1 MGNYASK
8 IYLSLIILYENP
20 QAQRPRNDR
29 RLQKQ
34 FFFLSKD
41 CLILVEFLYSLSN
54 FEKNF

>member
-41 CLILVEFLYSLSN
+41 C
-54 FEKNF
+54 